1 MGNFCKYCGR
11 PLQEG
16 EVCHCMERNSSN
28 AQQTQYHNMK
38 NETSMKEQYQ
48 YIERPKQLM
57 PSYNVNV
64 FSIMSLILGI
74 LSLCMTGGI
83 VPAVI
88 AIVFSSM
95 AKKRVKREDILG
107 QKFAKVGLILGII
120 GCVIWGIN
128 VLLALLGIVTLGMM
142 F

>member
-16 EVCHCMERNSSN
+16 EVCHCNEKSGSN
-28 AQQTQYHNMK
+28 VQQTQYHNMG
-38 NETSMKEQYQ
+38 NENPMKEQYH
-48 YIERPKQLM
+48 YTEKPKSFL

-64 FSIMSLILGI
+64 FSTMALILGI
-74 LSLCMTGGI
+74 LSICITGGI

-88 AIVFSSM
+88 AIIFSSM

-107 QKFAKVGLILGII
+107 QKFAKIGLILGII
-120 GCVIWGIN
+120 GCAVWGIN
-128 VLLALLGIVTLGMM
+128 VLLTLMGVVTLGMM